1 MDLEDRKGMIMFESK
16 VPERH
21 AAITTLTLTQAPNF
35 TCHLGRGTR
44 GGKIYLKVIL
54 IQEKIHYRTKPD
66 GTSVDGKPS
75 QIHAIQKS

>member
-35 TCHLGRGTR
+35 TCHLGEEQEE
-44 GGKIYLKVIL
+44 GKYI
-54 IQEKIHYRTKPD
+54 
-66 GTSVDGKPS
+66 
-75 QIHAIQKS
+75 